1 MALLLEGTKE
11 RVLDL
16 LRARPRT
23 AKEVAE
29 ALGISRVAVQK
40 HLQDLEAKGLV
51 ASEVRRCPGRGRPY
65 RLWRALDPEAP
76 YAALCGDV
84 LRSLERAFG
93 REGVVRVLLERN
105 RALFAP
111 LGLEGL
117 PLREKL
123 ERLAAFLRQRGY
135 EAEVVEEEGVL
146 YLCQH
151 RCPKLA
157 LSQEHEALCQSELL
171 AYEELLG
178 LPLVRE
184 ERLAEGGSCCR
195 YRIAPGKVS

>member
-29 ALGISRVAVQK
+29 ALGVSRAAILK
-40 HLQDLEAKGLV
+40 HLQDLEARGLV
-51 ASEVRRCPGRGRPY
+51 RSELRKCGGRGRPH
-65 RLWRALDPEAP
+65 RLYQALDEESP

-84 LRSLERAFG
+84 LKGLEAALG
-93 REGVVRVLLERN
+93 REGVVGLLLERN

-111 LGLEGL
+111 LNLGGL

-123 ERLAAFLRQRGY
+123 SRLAAFLRDRGY
-135 EAEVVEEEGVL
+135 EAEVVEEGGHL
-146 YLCQH
+146 YLCQR

-157 LSQEHEALCQSELL
+157 LSREHQALCESELL
-171 AYEELLG
+171 AYQELLG
-178 LPLVRE
+178 LPLLRE
-184 ERLAEGGSCCR
+184 ERIAEGGSCCR
-195 YRIAPGKVS
+195 YLVE

>member
-16 LRARPRT
+16 LRLHPRT

-29 ALGISRVAVQK
+29 ALGVSRAAAQR
-40 HLQDLEAKGLV
+40 HLQDLEARGLV
-51 ASEVRRCPGRGRPY
+51 RSEVRRCPGRGRPHRVY
-65 RLWRALDPEAP
+65 RAQDQGAP

-84 LRSLERAFG
+84 LRGLERALG
-93 REGVVRVLLERN
+93 REAVVALLLERN

-111 LGLEGL
+111 LRLEAL
-117 PLREKL
+117 PLK
-123 ERLAAFLRQRGY
+123 ERLLRLARFLKEQGY
-135 EAEVVEEEGVL
+135 EAEVVEEEGRL
-146 YLCQH
+146 YLCQR

-157 LSQEHEALCQSELL
+157 LSREHAALCESELL
-171 AYEELLG
+171 AYQELLG

-195 YRIAPGKVS
+195 YRIE

>member
-16 LRARPRT
+16 LRVRPRT

-29 ALGISRVAVQK
+29 ALGISQVAARK
-40 HLQDLEAKGLV
+40 HLEDLEARGLV
-51 ASEVRRCPGRGRPY
+51 RSEVRRCPGRGRPY
-65 RLWRALDPEAP
+65 RLYQAQDEGAP

-84 LRSLERAFG
+84 LKGLEGALG
-93 REGVVRVLLERN
+93 KEGVVRLLLERN
-105 RALFAP
+105 RKLFAP
-111 LGLEGL
+111 LNLQGL
-117 PLREKL
+117 PLKEKL
-123 ERLAAFLRQRGY
+123 ERLAAFLRTQGY
-135 EAEVVEEEGVL
+135 EAEVVEEEGRL

-157 LSQEHEALCQSELL
+157 LSREHEALCQSELL
-171 AYEELLG
+171 AYQELLG
-178 LPLVRE
+178 LPLLRE

-195 YRIAPGKVS
+195 YRVE